1 MKRRLAIL
9 LMTVGIL
16 VSVFAAGCMSPINT
30 PSSAPS
36 KNQTFK
42 AIINEYYDINAE
54 NETINAWKSVWT
66 DSNTVSLD
74 ITTENTSNSRI
85 KYTNETLTW
94 FKTVDDATNYVNSQV
109 DGSYKLFSSVS
120 PQDTAYSRATGH
132 TPSTYVKYTKTN
144 EQRVEYSDVSFIV
157 QSDYLVEI
165 GEIVT
170 YR

>member
-1 MKRRLAIL
+1 MI
-9 LMTVGIL
+9 TGIL
-16 VSVFAAGCMSPINT
+16 VSVFAAGCTSPINT
-30 PSSAPS
+30 PSSTPS

-42 AIINEYYDINAE
+42 AIIDEYYNINAE

-66 DSNTVSLD
+66 NSNTVKLD
-74 ITTENTSNSRI
+74 ITTENTSNNRI

-94 FKTVDDATNYVNSQV
+94 FKTVDDATNFVNTQV
-109 DGSYKLFSSVS
+109 DGSYKLFSSAS
-120 PQDTAYSRATGH
+120 PQDTAYSRVTGH
-132 TPSTYVKYTKTN
+132 TPSTYVKYVKTN
-144 EQRVEYSDVSFIV
+144 EQRVEYSDVSFIA